1 MENLKEIWPPQ
12 FSIEIEQLSSSLRS
26 IEVNKCD
33 SLVKLFSCNPF
44 PLFNNL
50 QELKVKSC
58 GSIQVLFGTDLG
70 RARKIEEQLREV
82 WRIKDAGNDLIHGFE
97 AVESI
102 RIYDCKRFENI
113 ITPATTNFEMR
124 ALKQVAITDC
134 GGESE
139 RNDEMVESKQDQEV
153 CTTLN
158 NP

>member
-1 MENLKEIWPPQ
+1 EE
-12 FSIEIEQLSSSLRS
+12 
-26 IEVNKCD
+26 CD
-33 SLVKLFSCNPF
+33 SLVNLLSRNPM
-44 PLFNNL
+44 PLFNHL
-50 QELKVKSC
+50 EELEVNYCASIEVIFDIDMGCVGETDKVSSSSRLR
-58 GSIQVLFGTDLG
+58 SIRLRQLG
-70 RARKIEEQLREV
+70 KLREV

-139 RNDEMVESKQDQEV
+139 RNDEMVESKQDQE
-153 CTTLN
+153 
-158 NP
+158 

>member
-1 MENLKEIWPPQ
+1 VQSFFYEEDATPKLEKLFVSDMENLKEIWPPQ

-70 RARKIEEQLREV
+70 RARKIEEQ
-82 WRIKDAGNDLIHGFE
+82 
-97 AVESI
+97 
-102 RIYDCKRFENI
+102 
-113 ITPATTNFEMR
+113 
-124 ALKQVAITDC
+124 
-134 GGESE
+134 
-139 RNDEMVESKQDQEV
+139 
-153 CTTLN
+153 
-158 NP
+158 